1 MAGWIRR
8 AHSGRYQ
15 ARYRTPGR
23 RTRSKTFDRLKDA
36 EKWLR
41 RELALIDRG
50 DWIDPDAGTM
60 TVEEWTDR
68 WMATRL
74 HIRDS
79 TRERDETY
87 LRSLIVPHF
96 GTRRLRDV
104 TRHDIQD
111 WVADLSEEGYAPATI
126 QLAYGLVSMA
136 FNAAADDAFIQR
148 TPCTDVNLPKRSQVE
163 KRFLSAEDLH
173 DLADTIDPRHRTLVL
188 TAGYTGARFGELAAL
203 QPRDLD
209 LGRRRVT
216 ITRSLA
222 EVRGAITE
230 TEPKT
235 SASKRTITLP
245 QAVADDL
252 AAHLDQHAT
261 GRTDRVFTAPQGGP
275 LRRRSFRKRFWLP
288 AVDASVGQSMRF
300 HDLRHTHAALLIAA
314 NTHPK
319 LLQSRLG
326 HTSIKTTLDIYGHL
340 YEPLDEVAADRLEQ
354 LIADAIAHRTRAER
368 GLEL

>member
-1 MAGWIRR
+1 M
-8 AHSGRYQ
+8 
-15 ARYRTPGR
+15 
-23 RTRSKTFDRLKDA
+23 
-36 EKWLR
+36 
-41 RELALIDRG
+41 
-50 DWIDPDAGTM
+50 
-60 TVEEWTDR
+60 
-68 WMATRL
+68 
-74 HIRDS
+74 
-79 TRERDETY
+79 
-87 LRSLIVPHF
+87 
-96 GTRRLRDV
+96 
-104 TRHDIQD
+104 
-111 WVADLSEEGYAPATI
+111 
-126 QLAYGLVSMA
+126 
-136 FNAAADDAFIQR
+136 
-148 TPCTDVNLPKRSQVE
+148 NLPRRIEIE
-163 KRFLSAEDLH
+163 KRFLSVEELH
-173 DLADTIDPRHRTLVL
+173 HLADTIDPRHRTLVL

-222 EVRGAITE
+222 EVRGIITE

-235 SASKRTITLP
+235 AASKRSITLP
-245 QAVADDL
+245 QAVVDDL

-261 GRTDRVFTAPQGGP
+261 GHTDRVFTAPQGGP

-288 AVDASVGQSMRF
+288 AVDASVGQPCRF

-326 HTSIKTTLDIYGHL
+326 HSSIKTTLDIYGHL

-354 LIADAIAHRTRAER
+354 LIADAIAHRTRTEP